1 MLLSFISFI
10 ILHSIVFNNYY
21 FINCG
26 DIQSL
31 SGKPDNYPYFYQW
44 NHHNQTFIKKTHK
57 AIAPDAPSLQ
67 KDFYT
72 AKPSMPFRSHS
83 QRRIQDM
90 LVLDIFNNKSHG
102 YFVDLAAN
110 DWSHLS
116 NSFVIEYYKHWEGVC
131 IEPNPEYLL
140 GLLSNRKCHIFTNP
154 VSSANN
160 DIIKFNINGV
170 FGGIIGNDY
179 DNKVGKNTVD
189 MYTVTLTS
197 ILDLVHAPNVCILY
211 LCLIYTQ

>member
-1 MLLSFISFI
+1 MLLQFINFI
-10 ILHSIVFNNYY
+10 ILNSIVFNKYY
-21 FINCG
+21 FINCD

-31 SGKPDNYPYFYQW
+31 SDKPDNYPYFYQW
-44 NHHNQTFIKKTHK
+44 NHHNQAFVKETHK

-72 AKPSMPFRSHS
+72 TKPSIPFKSYSHK
-83 QRRIQDM
+83 QIQDI
-90 LVLDIFNNKSHG
+90 LVLDIFNNKTNG
-102 YFVDLAAN
+102 YFIDLAAN
-110 DWSHLS
+110 DWSYIS
-116 NSFVIEYYKHWEGVC
+116 NSFALEYYNHWEGVC

-160 DIIKFNINGV
+160 DIIKFNLN
-170 FGGIIGNDY
+170 GGIGGIVGNDY
-179 DNKVGKNTVD
+179 DNKVGKNAVD

-197 ILDLVHAPNVCILY
+197 ILDLVHAPNV
-211 LCLIYTQ
+211 